1 VKRAPSYGWIVVAG
15 GFLVLFIAYGTQY
28 AFGVFFGA
36 LIDEFGWSR
45 ASLSGVFSLYTVVY
59 SALALAA
66 GRLTDRWGPR
76 IVIGLGGA
84 FLGVGLMGMSR
95 TTALWHP
102 YVLYGLV
109 AAIGMSTAFVPC
121 AATVALGSAAA
132 GWPSVSRR
140 VASCRRVPLPPVAH
154 VLVTRV
160 GWQVLS
166 RSAPRSSSR

>member
-1 VKRAPSYGWIVVAG
+1 MSNPSRQAMTRSALSPGAAPIVNAGREPMITLRAVHRIGGRDARRYNARVKRAPFYGWIVVAG

-76 IVIGLGGA
+76 SVI
-84 FLGVGLMGMSR
+84 
-95 TTALWHP
+95 AL
-102 YVLYGLV
+102 
-109 AAIGMSTAFVPC
+109 
-121 AATVALGSAAA
+121 
-132 GWPSVSRR
+132 
-140 VASCRRVPLPPVAH
+140 
-154 VLVTRV
+154 
-160 GWQVLS
+160 
-166 RSAPRSSSR
+166 